1 MGAFL
6 DRHVNHSA
14 DADAEMHR
22 WIIRDHPTEATV
34 IDFCFDRT
42 GRQWVTCRKR
52 GNGREYGLQKQKLCY
67 LFSFPD
73 EGELWIVCGP
83 SHDAHALVLRV
94 VDADTVLQWS
104 LPRMGRISLVRKQVG
119 DTVIPSWATPDVQ
132 LLGHMLFSRGDDLQE
147 FGTRKGLAEVET
159 HDRLG

>member
-1 MGAFL
+1 MGAFF
-6 DRHVNHSA
+6 DRHVDHGA
-14 DADAEMHR
+14 DADAEVHR
-22 WIIRDHPTEATV
+22 WTIRDHPTEATV
-34 IDFCFDRT
+34 IEFCFDST

-52 GNGREYGLQKQKLCY
+52 GKGHDEYGGWQKQKLCY
-67 LFSFPD
+67 LFSFPN
-73 EGELWIVCGP
+73 EGEVWIVCGP

-132 LLGHMLFSRGDDLQE
+132 LLGYMLFSRVDDLQE
-147 FGTRKGLAEVET
+147 FGTCKGLAEVET
-159 HDRLG
+159 HD